1 MFSTLAVSNLERS
14 IDVRSRQLENM
25 LLMFSTLAVSSCVTS
40 SEARLAQLPNTLLMV
55 VTLELST
62 PESAKVVMKLHL

>member
-1 MFSTLAVSNLERS
+1 
-14 IDVRSRQLENM
+14 M